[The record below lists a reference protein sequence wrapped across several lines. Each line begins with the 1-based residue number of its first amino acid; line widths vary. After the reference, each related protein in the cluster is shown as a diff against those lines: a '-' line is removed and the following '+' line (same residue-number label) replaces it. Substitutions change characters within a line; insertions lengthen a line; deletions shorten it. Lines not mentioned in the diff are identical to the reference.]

1 MRFDHD
7 DEYRIDMCHQY
18 SKFVRLGECN
28 GCFCPVHDSR
38 GNQYLQKMGCTLSS
52 NSELHCMT
60 GNVYFEKYHLHG
72 KNADFENCVE
82 LNVR

>member
-1 MRFDHD
+1 
-7 DEYRIDMCHQY
+7 
-18 SKFVRLGECN
+18 VRLGECN

-52 NSELHCMT
+52 DSELHCMT

-72 KNADFENCVE
+72 KNTDFENCVE